1 MTTENRFPMRWPR
14 WKSPTDM
21 SEVCKPQN
29 GTIYTHDE
37 AMLIVEMFEDVLD
50 TYNITVPSPE
60 DDEREPDNEAK
71 LYGSVYSDLL
81 DDVEAFLVALLN
93 RHKEHTAIVT
103 DEFSGTV

>member
-1 MTTENRFPMRWPR
+1 
-14 WKSPTDM
+14 M
-21 SEVCKPQN
+21 SEVYKPQS
-29 GTIYTHDE
+29 GTIYTRDE

-50 TYNITVPSPE
+50 TYNIKVPSPE

-81 DDVEAFLVALLN
+81 DNVEESLIELLN
-93 RHKEHTAIVT
+93 RRKKHTAIVT